1 MSSELPILIFK
12 GDSSLCYGVLTSF
25 SEQLKDAFIMLGENV
40 IYADPQAT
48 PVQDLIGKE
57 YKAVIAFMENIFY
70 SVLDDSSFVF
80 DSFYGPKFNYWTD
93 YPAFYYRHVQK
104 VPKDY
109 YILTQDRNYVNF
121 INRYYKNVRAF
132 FLPPGG
138 RVAKENIPFS
148 ERKYDISFAGSFLN
162 WEDSVKSFNS
172 ADETTKIIVDNY
184 LELLVTEP
192 DYTTEEAFRITLDRL
207 GAHLPD
213 DQFVQELSKV
223 HKLADRGAARLFR
236 QEIIQRILDAGITL
250 DVFGDS
256 WKNSPFSDNKNL
268 RIHPEVSSAQ
278 VNTIYENSK
287 MSLNIM
293 TWHKDSITE
302 RILDAMM
309 AGSIVLSDQTPA
321 LRESFTDGEEIALFS
336 LKEIERIPEIILG
349 NLSNE
354 GMAIRGKN
362 KALSNFSWEN
372 HAKKLLEII
381 ENVSDDNGKKR

>member
-1 MSSELPILIFK
+1 MSSDLPILIFK

-25 SEQLKDAFIMLGENV
+25 SEQLRDAFVMLGEKV
-40 IYADPQAT
+40 IYADPQT
-48 PVQDLIGKE
+48 TSVEDLIGKR
-57 YKAVIAFMENIFY
+57 YKAIIAFMENIFY
-70 SVLDDSSFVF
+70 SVLDDGSFVF

-93 YPAFYYRHVQK
+93 YPAFYYRYVQK

-138 RVAKENIPFS
+138 RKSSVSIPFN
-148 ERKYDISFAGSFLN
+148 ERKYEISFAGSFLN

-184 LELLVTEP
+184 LDLLVTEP
-192 DYTTEEAFRITLDRL
+192 DYTTEEAFRIVLERL
-207 GAHLPD
+207 GAHLSD

-223 HKLADRGAARLFR
+223 HRLADRGAARLYR
-236 QEIIQRILDAGITL
+236 QEIIQTILDAGITL

-256 WKNSPFSDNKNL
+256 WRNSPFSNNKNL
-268 RIHPEVSSAQ
+268 RIHPQVSSDK

-287 MSLNIM
+287 LSLNIM

-302 RILDAMM
+302 RVLDAMM
-309 AGSIVLSDQTPA
+309 AGSLVLSEQTPA
-321 LRESFTDGEEIALFS
+321 LRESFIDGDEIVLYS
-336 LKEIERIPEIILG
+336 LKDIESLPEMIKR
-349 NLSNE
+349 NVTNAD
-354 GMAIRGKN
+354 MPIRGKT
-362 KALSNFSWEN
+362 KALSAFTWEE
-372 HAKKLLEII
+372 HAKKILGII
-381 ENVSDDNGKKR
+381 NKVQ

>member
-1 MSSELPILIFK
+1 MSSDLPILIFK

-25 SEQLKDAFIMLGENV
+25 SEQLRDAFVALGEYV
-40 IYADPQAT
+40 IYADPQET
-48 PVQDLIGKE
+48 PVEDLIGKR

-70 SVLDDSSFVF
+70 SVLDDGSFVF
-80 DSFYGPKFNYWTD
+80 DHFKGPKFNYWTD
-93 YPAFYYRHVQK
+93 YPAFYYRYVQK
-104 VPKDY
+104 VPGDY

-138 RVAKENIPFS
+138 RKSASNIPFS
-148 ERKYDISFAGSFLN
+148 ERKYDISFAGSFLS
-162 WEDSVKSFNS
+162 WEDCVKSFNS

-184 LELLVTEP
+184 LDFLVTEP
-192 DYTTEEAFRITLDRL
+192 DFTTEEAFRIVLDRL
-207 GAHLPD
+207 GAHLSD

-236 QEIIQRILDAGITL
+236 QEIIKTILDAGITL

-256 WKNSPFSDNKNL
+256 WKDSPFAGNSNL
-268 RIHPEVSSAQ
+268 RIHPEVSSDK

-302 RILDAMM
+302 RVLDAMM

-321 LRESFTDGEEIALFS
+321 LRDNFADGEEIVLFS
-336 LKEIERIPEIILG
+336 LKEIEKIPELIQR
-349 NLSNE
+349 NLLNE
-354 GMAIRGKN
+354 DLAQIGKN
-362 KALSNFSWEN
+362 KALSAFTWCDC
-372 HAKKLLEII
+372 ATKLLTIAE
-381 ENVSDDNGKKR
+381 SLP

>member
-1 MSSELPILIFK
+1 MSSDLPILIFR

-25 SEQLKDAFIMLGENV
+25 SEQLRDAFVMLGEKV
-40 IYADPQAT
+40 IYADPQT
-48 PVQDLIGKE
+48 TSVEDLIGKR

-70 SVLDDSSFVF
+70 SVLDDGSFVF

-93 YPAFYYRHVQK
+93 YPAFYYRYVQK

-109 YILTQDRNYVNF
+109 YILTQDRNYANF
-121 INRYYKNVRAF
+121 INKYYKNVRAF

-138 RVAKENIPFS
+138 RKSTANIPFD
-148 ERKYDISFAGSFLN
+148 ERRYDISFAGSFLN

-184 LELLVTEP
+184 LDLLVTEP
-192 DYTTEEAFRITLDRL
+192 DCTTEEAFRIVLDRL
-207 GAHLPD
+207 GAHLPG

-223 HKLADRGAARLFR
+223 HRLADRGAARLYR
-236 QEIIQRILDAGITL
+236 QEIIQTILDAGITL

-256 WKNSPFSDNKNL
+256 WRNSPFSDNKNL
-268 RIHPEVSSAQ
+268 RIHPEVPSDK

-302 RILDAMM
+302 RVLDSMM
-309 AGSIVLSDQTPA
+309 AGSIAISDNTDA
-321 LRESFTDGEEIALFS
+321 LAKAFVNGREILLFS
-336 LKEIERIPEIILG
+336 LKRIEDLPRLITENMENYQVAKAGQEKAYANYSWEQAAKRIMEII
-349 NLSNE
+349 SNE
-354 GMAIRGKN
+354 
-362 KALSNFSWEN
+362 LC
-372 HAKKLLEII
+372 
-381 ENVSDDNGKKR
+381 